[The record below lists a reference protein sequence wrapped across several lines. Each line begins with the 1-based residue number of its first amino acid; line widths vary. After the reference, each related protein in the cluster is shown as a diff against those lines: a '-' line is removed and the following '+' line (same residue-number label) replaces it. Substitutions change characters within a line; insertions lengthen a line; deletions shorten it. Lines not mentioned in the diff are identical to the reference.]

1 MYLKNTDPTGKSG
14 PCILV
19 TGGAGYVGSHAVL
32 DLLDSG
38 FRVVVLDSLVTGFR
52 WAVDPRAIFVE
63 GRVEDEGL
71 VRSLLRDH
79 EVRGILHFAGSTI
92 APESVRDP
100 LKYYRNN
107 TVASRS
113 LLESAVA
120 KQVHHFVFSS
130 TAAVYGPSGL
140 DPVSEDSVPRP
151 ATPYGW
157 SKLMTERMLDDVA
170 RSYPFNYCALRYF
183 NVAGADPLGRAGP
196 SSVSSTHLV
205 KIAVEAALGKRSEVT
220 VFGNDFATPD
230 GTGVRDYIHVSDLAR
245 VHVLALNELF
255 ASPGVSHVL
264 NCGYGRGHSVLE
276 VLDMVA
282 RAAGHPV
289 PHVFGPRRPGDLDR
303 VVADNRRLK
312 ERLHWR
318 PRYDELHA
326 MVTDALRW
334 EEHLSRR
341 TTPDIAVKRQI
352 RRPSELT
359 ERVASH
365 NKMPRH

>member
-1 MYLKNTDPTGKSG
+1 MYLRNLDRVPIGHTTKDPTGANGS
-14 PCILV
+14 CILV

-32 DLLDSG
+32 ELLDSE

-52 WAVDPRAIFVE
+52 WAVDPRAAFFE
-63 GRVEDEGL
+63 GCAEDEAL
-71 VRSLLRDH
+71 VRRLLRDH

-107 TVASRS
+107 TAASQS
-113 LLESAVA
+113 LLESAIA
-120 KQVHHFVFSS
+120 KQVRHFVFSS

-140 DPVSEDSVPRP
+140 DPVSEDSAPRP

-183 NVAGADPLGRAGP
+183 NVAGADPLRRTGP
-196 SSVSSTHLV
+196 SSTSSTHLV
-205 KIAVEAALGKRSEVT
+205 KVAVETALGKRSEVT
-220 VFGNDFATPD
+220 VYGSDFATPD

-245 VHVLALNELF
+245 AHVLALNELF
-255 ASPGVSHVL
+255 ASPNVSHVL

-276 VLDMVA
+276 VLDVVGQ
-282 RAAGHPV
+282 AAGRPI

-312 ERLHWR
+312 ERLRWR
-318 PRYDELHA
+318 PQYDELHA
-326 MVTDALRW
+326 IVRDALRW
-334 EEHLSRR
+334 EEYLSRP
-341 TTPDIAVKRQI
+341 TTQNI
-352 RRPSELT
+352 T
-359 ERVASH
+359 G
-365 NKMPRH
+365 

>member
-1 MYLKNTDPTGKSG
+1 MHLKNLDRLSIRPAAKDPTGASG
-14 PCILV
+14 ACILV

-32 DLLDSG
+32 ELLDSE

-52 WAVDPRAIFVE
+52 WAVDPRATFVE
-63 GRVEDEGL
+63 GCVEDEVL
-71 VRSLLRDH
+71 VRRLLRDH
-79 EVRGILHFAGSTI
+79 EVCGILHFAGSTI

-107 TVASRS
+107 LVASQS

-120 KQVHHFVFSS
+120 KQVRHFVFSS
-130 TAAVYGPSGL
+130 TAAVYGSLGL

-183 NVAGADPLGRAGP
+183 NVAGADPLGRTGP
-196 SSVSSTHLV
+196 SGGGSTHLV
-205 KIAVEAALGKRSEVT
+205 KAAVETALGKRSEVT
-220 VFGNDFATPD
+220 VYGKDFATPD

-245 VHVLALNELF
+245 AHVLALNELF
-255 ASPGVSHVL
+255 ASPGVNHVL

-276 VLDMVA
+276 VLDMVGQ
-282 RAAGHPV
+282 AAGRPI

-303 VVADNRRLK
+303 VVADNKRLK
-312 ERLHWR
+312 KRLRWR
-318 PRYDELHA
+318 PRYEELHA
-326 MVTDALRW
+326 IVTDALRW
-334 EEHLSRR
+334 EEYLSRR
-341 TTPDIAVKRQI
+341 TTGDI
-352 RRPSELT
+352 T
-359 ERVASH
+359 G
-365 NKMPRH
+365 